1 MRLNKFLI
9 KFICWGGKTVRLGK
23 RTRFQCKTYS
33 GGITNKATV
42 FIYSENKRA
51 YIYIQHGLVLTEG
64 NGKNYPLKLVK
75 ID

>member
-1 MRLNKFLI
+1 MVWWTGN
-9 KFICWGGKTVRLGK
+9 TVRLGK

-51 YIYIQHGLVLTEG
+51 YLHTTRASFNG
-64 NGKNYPLKLVK
+64 NGKKLPPK
-75 ID
+75 IHQNGTKN